1 MFYFNSFFKV
11 KYYLGKLKNPCYS
24 KGFGDTF
31 MQTIN
36 FVLNVF
42 DLELWSVTTVPICGF
57 QQQNGIVALR
67 EPVAIKSLV
76 F

>member
-57 QQQNGIVALR
+57 QQQNGIFIIGACLLC
-67 EPVAIKSLV
+67 ASY
-76 F
+76 